1 VSTPN
6 IAHVSSAASYTLR
19 ACECA
24 VTATTLAAAKAE
36 ALALLAYVEAY
47 STPHPFAVTLRFDG
61 AHYIHTPGRGGW
73 KKYTPAA
80 EAKCSR
86 CHGAGITTRAGGAG
100 CFACG
105 RVGRPA

>member
-1 VSTPN
+1 MTTN

-36 ALALLAYVEAY
+36 AIALLAYAVAH
-47 STPHPFAVTLRFDG
+47 STPHPLAVTLHFDG
-61 AHYIHTPGRGGW
+61 AQHIHTPGHGGW
-73 KKYTPAA
+73 RKHDATT
-80 EAKCSR
+80 EAKCPR
-86 CHGAGITTRAGGAG
+86 CHGAGITTYAGGAG

-105 RVGRPA
+105 RVGRSA

>member
-1 VSTPN
+1 MTAN

-36 ALALLAYVEAY
+36 ALALLAYVEAH
-47 STPHPFAVTLRFDG
+47 TPRSPSAVALRFNG
-61 AHYIHTPGRGGW
+61 AHYVHVPGCGGW
-73 KKYTPAA
+73 RKYTPPADT
-80 EAKCSR
+80 R
-86 CHGAGITTRAGGAG
+86 CQRCYDAGITTRAGGAG

-105 RVGRPA
+105 RIGRPA